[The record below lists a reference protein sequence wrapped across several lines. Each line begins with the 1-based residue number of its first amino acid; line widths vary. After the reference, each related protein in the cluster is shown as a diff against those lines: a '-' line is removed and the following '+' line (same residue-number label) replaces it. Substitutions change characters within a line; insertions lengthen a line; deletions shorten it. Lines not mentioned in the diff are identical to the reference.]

1 MGRFRLVHN
10 LISTLGPTV
19 PGILQATEPVP
30 TGGNVDAA
38 DVQRKVR
45 HSLRVVAQQ
54 RRTRTV
60 HELWATLCALKRVG
74 WLRFGAV
81 WWAWRVCLRTQLRC
95 LTRGP
100 PPSAAMQ
107 LHLLLGGGAGGFRA
121 GQSEMGV
128 QVIESLMKK
137 GFSKEHVQGAVQ
149 LTAAAAKADAAEG
162 FNEQKRRYLARALD
176 WLILNL
182 DG

>member
-1 MGRFRLVHN
+1 
-10 LISTLGPTV
+10 
-19 PGILQATEPVP
+19 
-30 TGGNVDAA
+30 
-38 DVQRKVR
+38 
-45 HSLRVVAQQ
+45 
-54 RRTRTV
+54 
-60 HELWATLCALKRVG
+60 
-74 WLRFGAV
+74 
-81 WWAWRVCLRTQLRC
+81 
-95 LTRGP
+95 
-100 PPSAAMQ
+100 
-107 LHLLLGGGAGGFRA
+107 
-121 GQSEMGV
+121 MGV